1 MAAMRSAVGGLSFG
15 ASPPPPPPAACA
27 PAPASYSAP
36 GGAAPGYAAE
46 SCAPPSV
53 ECKLA
58 AGGGDAGGATFAVSA
73 CSSPVRSRTATDKE
87 EAAPAAFS
95 AEGAVS
101 MNDELADDLAAPM
114 DLEGYGAPGQAVSGP
129 GTPPLLPPPIDDRE
143 ALRQL
148 NHMRSTEGC
157 WALTDALLAL
167 LVSRG
172 SPAGGAAADA
182 LRSAQPDGV
191 GDAEWATLLVTAF
204 LRKRLGSEKGVW
216 AAMESK
222 AVTWL
227 GSRWKPAEGSSL
239 GAATIAAM
247 KLL

>member
-1 MAAMRSAVGGLSFG
+1 MGRVAKGCVQPWLHGNVAVFLML
-15 ASPPPPPPAACA
+15 ASVA
-27 PAPASYSAP
+27 
-36 GGAAPGYAAE
+36 
-46 SCAPPSV
+46 
-53 ECKLA
+53 
-58 AGGGDAGGATFAVSA
+58 
-73 CSSPVRSRTATDKE
+73 R
-87 EAAPAAFS
+87 
-95 AEGAVS
+95 
-101 MNDELADDLAAPM
+101 
-114 DLEGYGAPGQAVSGP
+114 
-129 GTPPLLPPPIDDRE
+129 
-143 ALRQL
+143 
-148 NHMRSTEGC
+148 
-157 WALTDALLAL
+157 
-167 LVSRG
+167 
-172 SPAGGAAADA
+172 ADA